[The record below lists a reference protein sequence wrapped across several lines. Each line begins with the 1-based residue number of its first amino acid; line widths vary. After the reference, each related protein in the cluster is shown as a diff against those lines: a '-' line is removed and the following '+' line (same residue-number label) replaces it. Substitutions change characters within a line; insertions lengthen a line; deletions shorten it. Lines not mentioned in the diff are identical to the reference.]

1 MDDVTGS
8 GDSDLFDAGDTTAVT
23 FANTDPTST
32 AGTIVTLNASD
43 YVEIAKTGT
52 VVDNK
57 VNIITDSTGFASATA
72 TLDAIDTSGTMSADS
87 SSIVWVLQ
95 LYR

>member
-1 MDDVTGS
+1 M
-8 GDSDLFDAGDTTAVT
+8 
-23 FANTDPTST
+23 
-32 AGTIVTLNASD
+32 TLDASD

-72 TLDAIDTSGTMSADS
+72 TLDAIDTSGTMSANA
-87 SSIVWVLQ
+87 SSIVLGFYNSTDSEFQIHYVSNVEQAQTTTLI
-95 LYR
+95 